1 MAVDWSLDVKK
12 FVPDADVSVIEK
24 IVNYCGI
31 ALQSR
36 DGQLVAFKDEK
47 ELNLVR
53 ENYLKKKLG
62 LTGTDAE
69 LDEGIASVGQVMKA
83 SNFKNRVTVYYL
95 LAQHFGKLDVFGGI
109 AGSGVGGVAA
119 GVAGA
124 VAGGIGAATSAVTE
138 AAADTGAAAVA
149 GVGAAAGA
157 VVGVGAAAAAGAGA
171 AVRGIGNIGS
181 ATVDAITDR
190 VPDLSRGAAYATG
203 SYSDDEGGRGLG
215 WLWWLLGALLL
226 LGLIWWF
233 FLRGGNETK
242 PAVNAA
248 DTVATQTVEPAA
260 TGTNVATAAAGAD
273 ELFKGVVAEGSAA
286 VPVGSG
292 TTLEL
297 RDGKPVAKV
306 YFDTAKTDV
315 ASGFADI
322 ATKFKAYL
330 DKNPGAILGISGFA
344 DPRGDAAVNAELSK
358 GRAQAVQAQIV
369 AAGIAA
375 TSTELVKP
383 EATEQGSGDDA
394 AARRVEVFIKPAA

>member
-12 FVPDADVSVIEK
+12 FVPDADGSVIEK

-47 ELNLVR
+47 ELILVR

-62 LTGTDAE
+62 LSGSDAE
-69 LDEGIASVGQVMKA
+69 LDEGIASVGQTMKA

-109 AGSGVGGVAA
+109 AGSSVGGI
-119 GVAGA
+119 AGA
-124 VAGGIGAATSAVTE
+124 VAGGVGAAAGAVSD
-138 AAADTGAAAVA
+138 AVADTGAAAAAGLGAATGAVA
-149 GVGAAAGA
+149 GVGAAAL
-157 VVGVGAAAAAGAGA
+157 AGAGA
-171 AVRGIGNIGS
+171 AVQGIGNLGTAS
-181 ATVDAITDR
+181 VDAITDR
-190 VPDLSRGAAYATG
+190 IPGGSQDAAYAAG
-203 SYSDDEGGRGLG
+203 SYNNDEGGRGLG

-233 FLRGGNETK
+233 FLRGGDEPK
-242 PAVNAA
+242 PAVGTSE
-248 DTVATQTVEPAA
+248 TVATQPAEA
-260 TGTNVATAAAGAD
+260 VDSNVATAPAESD
-273 ELFKGVVAEGSAA
+273 DPFKDAVAEGSAA

-292 TTLEL
+292 ATLEL

-315 ASGFADI
+315 ATNFADI
-322 ATKFKAYL
+322 AAKFKTYL
-330 DKNPGAILGISGFA
+330 DKNPGATLGISGFA
-344 DPRGDAAVNAELSK
+344 DPRGDAAANAELSK
-358 GRAQAVQAQIV
+358 KRAQAVQAQIV
-369 AAGIAA
+369 SAGVAA

-383 EATEQGSGDDA
+383 ETTEQGSGDDA
-394 AARRVEVFIKPAA
+394 AARRVEVFVKPAA